1 MTTVFQ
7 NDFRIQ
13 LFFRIRK
20 TTNPI
25 IDDYC
30 KVAVSEIQSIPEYG
44 PYPPDTAFSGKS
56 PLSFI
61 KRVEGWILSLADQEF
76 NNAEYDTIHTVSHCV
91 KKEPARRAKQRQNM
105 KNLLNS
111 LRQIKN
117 IK

>member
-56 PLSFI
+56 PINDRFDTNIYKAIMFSLTRILRITQLAFLSRFI
-61 KRVEGWILSLADQEF
+61 SFFAYEAETR
-76 NNAEYDTIHTVSHCV
+76 NAYNYT
-91 KKEPARRAKQRQNM
+91 K
-105 KNLLNS
+105 
-111 LRQIKN
+111 
-117 IK
+117 